1 MEVEDF
7 QLIEGAGVKA
17 CVGGVVVG
25 VGNSRLAA
33 VFKAEGALGR
43 AVEIVAEWEK
53 KGGTVGWVFVEV
65 IYIYIYIYVYIYMYI
80 YIIYIYVCMYVCMY
94 VYIYIERE
102 RQREI

>member
-53 KGGTVGWVFVEV
+53 NGGTVGLVFVEV
-65 IYIYIYIYVYIYMYI
+65 IYIYIYIYNIYIICIYDIYIYTYI
-80 YIIYIYVCMYVCMY
+80 YIYIYIYIGCRKT
-94 VYIYIERE
+94 IH
-102 RQREI
+102 